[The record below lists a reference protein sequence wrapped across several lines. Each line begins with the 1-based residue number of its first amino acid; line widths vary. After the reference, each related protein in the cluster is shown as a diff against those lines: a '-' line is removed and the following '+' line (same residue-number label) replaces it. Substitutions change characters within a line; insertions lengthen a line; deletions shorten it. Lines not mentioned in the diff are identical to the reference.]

1 MNTRKIGI
9 LHPGEMG
16 AAVAATARNSG
27 HEVFWASEGRSAE
40 TARRAAQT
48 GLGDAGSVARL
59 CQICEVIV
67 SVCPPEFAEGM
78 ARQIGELGFGG
89 FYIDA
94 NAISPQ
100 RVRRIGNVL
109 RAAGVRFVDGC
120 IIGLPATTPGQTWIY
135 FSGEHAG
142 DVVSCFASG
151 PLEVECL
158 GGEIGKASALKMCF
172 AAHTKGLAAL
182 RAAVLGAAEELGVL
196 ADLERQWSRSG
207 PPFAQA
213 VASIQHTAPK
223 AWRFVAEMQEIAETF
238 ESAGMPGAFHRAA
251 GEIYSRLAPFK
262 GREKPDLREALAKL
276 TGRVAAK
283 T

>member
-1 MNTRKIGI
+1 MSTRKIGI

-40 TARRAAQT
+40 TGRRAAQT
-48 GLGDAGSVARL
+48 GLADAGSLARL
-59 CQICEVIV
+59 CHICEVIV

-78 ARQIGELGFGG
+78 ARQIGGLGFGG
-89 FYIDA
+89 VYIDA

-100 RVRRIGNVL
+100 RVQRIGDFL
-109 RAAGVRFVDGC
+109 RGAGVRFVDGC

-135 FSGEHAG
+135 LSGGPAG
-142 DVVSCFASG
+142 DVASCFTGG

-207 PPFAQA
+207 PLFAQA

-238 ESAGMPGAFHRAA
+238 ESAGMPGEFHRAA

-262 GREKPDLREALAKL
+262 GAASPKLSEALEKL
-276 TGRVAAK
+276 TGRAAVK
-283 T
+283 A